1 MQRTT
6 SRYRSFLTENC
17 FLTEFPGTRIIT
29 PMVVNTAEL
38 VDLFARLGVS
48 DYEGR
53 VYSALLAS
61 NPATAYE
68 TAKEAGV
75 PTSKVYEVLDRLEAR
90 GMVRNLEEAGK
101 KRYLPQPAD
110 EFVEGTRRRLGN
122 TLDVLKADLAKLGGP
137 QDQVS
142 VWNLCDAPALLDKAC
157 RMVQGAVD
165 TVLVSAWNPEALLLV
180 PLLSAA
186 RSRGVKTALV
196 HFGPGNLPLAGVFR
210 HPIEDTIYA
219 EKGGRGLTV
228 VADGREALMGT
239 FREGPGVPGATEG
252 TWSLNRGFVT
262 LAEDY
267 VKHDIYIMKIVE
279 RFDAELQ
286 VRFGPRYEKLRDV
299 WNDEEERI

>member
-1 MQRTT
+1 
-6 SRYRSFLTENC
+6 
-17 FLTEFPGTRIIT
+17 
-29 PMVVNTAEL
+29 MVVNSVEL
-38 VDLFARLGVS
+38 ADLFARLGVS

-53 VYSALLAS
+53 VYSALLTS

-90 GMVRNLEEAGK
+90 GMVRNLDEGGK

-110 EFVEGTRRRLGN
+110 EFVEGTRRRLAD
-122 TLDVLKADLAKLGGP
+122 TLDALKIDLAKLGGP
-137 QDQVS
+137 QDHAY
-142 VWNLCDAPALLDKAC
+142 VWNLSDAPALLDKAC
-157 RMVQGAVD
+157 RMVQAASE
-165 TVLVSAWNPEALLLV
+165 TVLVSAWNPEALILV
-180 PLLSAA
+180 PLLCDA
-186 RSRGVKTALV
+186 RTRGVKTALV
-196 HFGPGNLPLAGVFR
+196 HFGPGDLALDSVFR

-239 FREGPGVPGATEG
+239 LRAGPGMAEVIEGA
-252 TWSLNRGFVT
+252 WSLNRGFVT

-286 VRFGPRYEKLRDV
+286 SRFGPGYEKLRDV
-299 WNDEEERI
+299 WNDEEEHP

>member
-1 MQRTT
+1 
-6 SRYRSFLTENC
+6 
-17 FLTEFPGTRIIT
+17 
-29 PMVVNTAEL
+29 MVVNSTDLTE
-38 VDLFARLGVS
+38 LFARLGVS

-53 VYSALLAS
+53 VYAALLAL

-68 TAKEAGV
+68 AAKEAGV

-90 GMVRNLEEAGK
+90 GMVRSLEESGK

-110 EFVEGTRRRLGN
+110 DFVEGTRRRLGD
-122 TLDVLKADLAKLGGP
+122 TLDSLKEDLAKLSGR
-137 QDQVS
+137 QDQS
-142 VWNLCDAPALLDKAC
+142 YVWNLSDAPALIDKAC
-157 RMVQGAVD
+157 RMIQTAAEA
-165 TVLVSAWNPEALLLV
+165 VLVSAWNPEAIILV
-180 PLLSAA
+180 PLLSEA

-196 HFGPGNLPLAGVFR
+196 HFGPGDLPLSGVFR

-228 VADGREALMGT
+228 VSDGREALMAT
-239 FREGPGVPGATEG
+239 LREDGDGASEG

-279 RFDAELQ
+279 RLDPELQ
-286 VRFGPRYEKLRDV
+286 RRFGPRYEKLRDV
-299 WNDEEERI
+299 WNDEEVAR